1 MDFLA
6 HPKNTILPIES
17 DTIASNRS
25 RLVQISEGLY
35 QHNGSGEYYARF
47 WCKGKRIQQKLG
59 TTESPCIT
67 LAEARRLVLVQR
79 KKPDGSVRLSYC
91 GGELLALMFADFSS
105 GFQL

>member
-1 MDFLA
+1 M
-6 HPKNTILPIES
+6 ES
-17 DTIASNRS
+17 DTIANNRS

-67 LAEARRLVLVQR
+67 LAEARRS
-79 KKPDGSVRLSYC
+79 KP
-91 GGELLALMFADFSS
+91 ADSS
-105 GFQL
+105 AISSTAPNTSTQASLTKPVGRSSTSTRPCLC

>member
-1 MDFLA
+1 M
-6 HPKNTILPIES
+6 ES

-25 RLVQISEGLY
+25 RLIQISEGLY

-67 LAEARRLVLVQR
+67 LAEARRRRR
-79 KKPDGSVRLSYC
+79 KCFSVKVAS
-91 GGELLALMFADFSS
+91 DFSEGGSLS
-105 GFQL
+105 GFGFLF